1 MLNRNYRV
9 RSKRFLVRKLSQTVP
24 SNFKH
29 LQGALVAPRDM
40 NATHVPLLALM
51 SVAALSLKRQCP
63 DVRIA
68 SRILGRVEPALSYGE
83 LAPIV
88 GPREEMAVGV
98 RGHRD

>member
-1 MLNRNYRV
+1 MLTAGPTRRM
-9 RSKRFLVRKLSQTVP
+9 SHLCKSVP